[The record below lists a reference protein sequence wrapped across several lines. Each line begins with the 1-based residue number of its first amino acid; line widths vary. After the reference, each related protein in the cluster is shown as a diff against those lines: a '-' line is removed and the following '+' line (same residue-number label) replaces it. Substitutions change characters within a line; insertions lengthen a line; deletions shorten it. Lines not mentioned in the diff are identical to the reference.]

1 MRIGGAR
8 ARCRGSF
15 GGSPG
20 VVAGRMTMWHLLMPR
35 RWRKPVLMSV
45 FLEPSGARLL
55 GIRGFF
61 LSQVGEVEWIDRQR
75 RVGSRTVGCAR
86 KRKRR
91 EI

>member
-1 MRIGGAR
+1 
-8 ARCRGSF
+8 
-15 GGSPG
+15 
-20 VVAGRMTMWHLLMPR
+20 
-35 RWRKPVLMSV
+35 MSV